1 MQKIFKYTIQ
11 ISNKKNLFKLLLVNK
26 YWCENVIPILWN
38 NPFRDLF
45 PPSILRHTPS
55 RDPRICYNLLRT
67 YISCLDND
75 EYYLLFSKLNPS
87 LHPFDMEIPNS
98 FKTLYNYPN
107 YLKELSYSDLEN
119 TIYTSFMINLK
130 NSNSKNSNFQQEKYQ
145 AFSIA
150 SALCK
155 LFLQNSTQ
163 LKFLLFNSSSTCNDR
178 IDLVCNKENID
189 IILNYCPNI
198 IVLFIMN
205 NDLMEWREKFNT
217 HSKKVF
223 IKNLN
228 IKRIITT
235 KSTTSKPSNNNNN
248 RYCKEF

>member
-1 MQKIFKYTIQ
+1 MPTICFIIKVIINFYKHKTKESKLNEKLHDRQ
-11 ISNKKNLFKLLLVNK
+11 IVLPSDLNK

-163 LKFLLFNSSSTCNDR
+163 LKFLLFNSSSTCNDS
-178 IDLVCNKENID
+178 IMD
-189 IILNYCPNI
+189 IP
-198 IVLFIMN
+198 
-205 NDLMEWREKFNT
+205 
-217 HSKKVF
+217 
-223 IKNLN
+223 N
-228 IKRIITT
+228 IKRYNNITI
-235 KSTTSKPSNNNNN
+235 KP
-248 RYCKEF
+248 